1 MINVK
6 YKNSTQGFTLLE
18 LLISTLLI
26 SLFSLLVTQITI
38 QTSKGLS
45 NVTNKAID
53 VQSAIRFANFIKYDF
68 AGSKDVYMHSNTSP
82 TVSDSNRCTSFDSTL
97 NVWDSPAP
105 NNSKPYVRGLFTVLL
120 NEIPYNSGASDLKW
134 IDPLSLSVG
143 YEIRQNT
150 YAGAKLSAP
159 LMFELWRVI
168 CSGGATGPAQKVLAL
183 GNGTSILN
191 LNPCGEYLKM
201 ISPASSSA
209 TITTA
214 SIATGAITYT
224 ASATL
229 GSGFAVGN
237 TVTVG
242 GNSTAAY
249 NVSTA
254 VITLVPT
261 TTTFKVATANTGTFG
276 TGTTTAITAPVSY
289 THLTLPTKLL

>member
-1 MINVK
+1 MIKVK

-68 AGSKDVYMHSNTSP
+68 AGSKDVYMHSKTSP
-82 TVSDSNRCTSFDSTL
+82 TNSDSNRCTSFNSTL
-97 NVWDSPAP
+97 NVWDAPAP
-105 NNSKPYVRGLFTVLL
+105 DNSKPYVRGLFTILL
-120 NEIPYNSGASDLKW
+120 NEIPYNSGAPVLKW
-134 IDPLSLSVG
+134 IDPLNLSVG

-168 CSGGATGPAQKVLAL
+168 CSGSAPGPAQKVLAL

-191 LNPCGEYLKM
+191 SNLCGEYLKM
-201 ISPASSSA
+201 STWSPVTSSS
-209 TITTA
+209 
-214 SIATGAITYT
+214 YCD
-224 ASATL
+224 
-229 GSGFAVGN
+229 
-237 TVTVG
+237 
-242 GNSTAAY
+242 
-249 NVSTA
+249 VSTSA
-254 VITLVPT
+254 KTDYY
-261 TTTFKVATANTGTFG
+261 TFTIPYLGDNVTIKRLSSSEFK
-276 TGTTTAITAPVSY
+276 ILRSRID
-289 THLTLPTKLL
+289 K